1 MKLKTFN
8 TVKFVVSMSTSMKMP
23 IKNYMKKICKN
34 TLELRFFA
42 KFHLFQKVFIL
53 FASYLHSLSITRI
66 HFAENKH
73 KYFRNE

>member
-42 KFHLFQKVFIL
+42 KFHLFQKVFIYPV
-53 FASYLHSLSITRI
+53 FAKI
-66 HFAENKH
+66 HEKNTI
-73 KYFRNE
+73 